1 MKYCLFLLGIL
12 FSASSFSQVLK
23 GRVVTE
29 SGEPVPAASVYIIE
43 NKQGLI
49 ANDAGEFQVKLSPG
63 HYHLEVR
70 CLGYETRSAEITV
83 NNEDL
88 SLTFELG
95 SKDVQL
101 QEVVVQKGED
111 PAYEIMRQA
120 IKKAPYYQSVIK
132 ESTYEAYSKGSG
144 KITHVPKLM
153 ESLSG
158 SKEEFE
164 MYKDKLFM
172 QESFSEI
179 TFTAPDKYQQTVIAY
194 SNTFPNMDDPKSA
207 LAMGMTSLY
216 NPMYGGKVSPL
227 NPKAFDYYRFR
238 YEGYEEEGNQIIN
251 VIRIIPKLRDP
262 KLMEGILYIADEE
275 WNIRYAELTLSSTGI
290 TQRSKFNYHPVVNDI
305 YLVTTFDSDIDINLL
320 GMKMNASVLSSIQY
334 NDIQLNDSLIA
345 AQGKI
350 QAQKKKEKRSLELKD
365 DDRLKRVIDTL
376 AVNRDSIYWERVRT
390 VVLNEEELKS
400 YERKDTMQAYTD
412 SIINAENNPKFK
424 ASDLLMGGKI
434 GNDSSL
440 MYFNYSGLLMAVP
453 EYNFVDGAWIGQG
466 FGLDFKKKKNTGW
479 QINPSLYWTSARKT
493 VVWKTDVQFDY
504 APKRLGRFILSAGQ
518 TSEDFSGKE
527 GMTRLLNATY
537 SSWNGQNYAKLYGK
551 DYVSLSNQIDVSNG
565 LQLALGSELAKR
577 YLLNNHTTWNLLGK
591 KNNWTPNIPEYNKPL
606 NTLYGD
612 FIRFSVRLKYTP
624 EHYYRIR
631 EGKKRYVRSRF
642 PTFGLD
648 YQMGDETSDLF
659 RSNSSFSRLE
669 LSMTQ
674 DIKLGLF
681 NRLNYTLIAG
691 KFLNNNAFGYIDY
704 KHFDIASS
712 GFSFKDPNTSY
723 ALLPYYTYSTNKEWI
738 QAFVNYKTD
747 YLLLKRLP
755 FLQGKMF
762 TECLQ
767 AKFLYTPDKKSYSE
781 WGYSVDL
788 PMGLGGVGVFA
799 AFDSFDY
806 NSFGVQFSIPLIG
819 LISGKGSQTIT
830 VSIGE

>member
-1 MKYCLFLLGIL
+1 MKYYLLLLGIL

-29 SGEPVPAASVYIIE
+29 SGEAVPAASVYIIE

-49 ANDAGEFQVKLSPG
+49 ANDAGEFLVKLPPG
-63 HYHLEVR
+63 NYRLEVR
-70 CLGYETRSAEITV
+70 SLGYETNSEEI
-83 NNEDL
+83 NIDNEDL
-88 SLTFELG
+88 SLTFELK

-120 IKKAPYYQSVIK
+120 IKKAPYYQSVVK

-144 KITHVPKLM
+144 KITHIPKLM
-153 ESLSG
+153 ENLSG
-158 SKEEFE
+158 SKEEIE
-164 MYKDKLFM
+164 MYKNKLFM

-179 TFTAPDKYQQTVIAY
+179 KFTAPDKYEQNVIAY

-207 LAMGMTSLY
+207 LAISMASLY
-216 NPMYGGKVSPL
+216 NPMYGGMLSPL

-238 YEGYEEEGNQIIN
+238 YEGYEEEGDQIIN
-251 VIRIIPKLRDP
+251 IIRIIPKLQDP

-275 WNIRYAELTLSSTGI
+275 WNIRYADLTFSSAGI
-290 TQRSKFNYHPVVNDI
+290 TQHSKFNYHPVVNDI
-305 YLVTTFDSDIDINLL
+305 YLVTTFNSDVDINLL
-320 GMKMNASVLSSIQY
+320 GMKMSASVLSSIQY
-334 NDIQLNDSLIA
+334 KDIQLNDSLIA

-350 QAQKKKEKRSLELKD
+350 QTQKKKEKRSLELKD
-365 DDRLKRVIDTL
+365 DDRVKRVIDTL
-376 AVNRDSIYWERVRT
+376 AIEHDSLYWEKVRT

-400 YERKDTMQAYTD
+400 YERKDTIQAYTD
-412 SIINAENNPKFK
+412 SLINAENNPKFK
-424 ASDLLMGGKI
+424 TTNLLMGGKL

-440 MYFNYSGLLMAVP
+440 MYFTYSGLLRAVP
-453 EYNFVDGAWIGQG
+453 EYNFVDGTWIGQG

-479 QINPSLYWTSARKT
+479 QINPSLYWASARKA

-504 APKRLGRFILSAGQ
+504 APERLGRLILSAGQ

-527 GMTRLLNATY
+527 GMTRLLNSAY
-537 SSWNGQNYAKLYGK
+537 SSWNGKNYAKLYGK
-551 DYVSLSNQIDVSNG
+551 DYVSLSNQIDVGNG
-565 LQLALGSELAKR
+565 LQLTIGSELTKR
-577 YLLNNHTTWNLLGK
+577 YQLNNHTTWNLLGK
-591 KNNWTPNIPEYNKPL
+591 KNNWMPNVPEYNKPL
-606 NTLYGD
+606 NALDGD
-612 FIRFSVRLKYTP
+612 FVRSSVRLKYTP
-624 EHYYRIR
+624 EYYYRIR
-631 EGKKRYVRSRF
+631 EGKKDYVRSRF
-642 PTFGLD
+642 PTFELD
-648 YQMGDETSDLF
+648 YQMGRE
-659 RSNSSFSRLE
+659 LE
-669 LSMTQ
+669 LSATQ

-681 NRLNYTLIAG
+681 SRLNYTLIAG
-691 KFLNNNAFGYIDY
+691 KFLRNNPLNYIDY
-704 KHFDIASS
+704 KHFNVANP
-712 GFSFKDPNTSY
+712 GVSFKDPNISY

-799 AFDSFDY
+799 SFDSFDY